1 MPFCP
6 HCYTE
11 YPTDTARCEACGSE
25 LVDSLPEG
33 ADRAELDE
41 TATELVELA
50 QFPNSSE
57 AEMIRE
63 LLEGNGIRT
72 VLRGDVDPIGVVS
85 GATPS
90 TLLVE
95 RIDLPRASQLYEDY
109 FAGDQAVAESNSEEA
124 DERQGPEEA

>member
-6 HCYTE
+6 RCTTE
-11 YPTDTARCEACGSE
+11 YPPEATRCEQCGTG

-33 ADRAELDE
+33 SDRAEPDE

-50 QFPNSSE
+50 EFPLSSE
-57 AEMIRE
+57 AEMIQE
-63 LLEGNGIRT
+63 LLEQNGIRT
-72 VLRGDVDPIGVVS
+72 VLRGDVDPIGVAS

-95 RIDLPRASQLYEDY
+95 RRDLPNAREIYEDY
-109 FAGDQAVAESNSEEA
+109 FAGDQAVVEPEDEEA
-124 DERQGPEEA
+124 DEHQGPEEE